1 MNLLL
6 GATALGYVAGWVTG
20 WRAYSER
27 VRAAFCEP
35 GERIAGFIFIGHPGR
50 ELEDRP
56 RPACDD
62 VAQAVAAA
70 DSVSACLQLNFLRTG
85 VL

>member
-6 GATALGYVAGWVTG
+6 AAHALGYVAGWVTG

-35 GERIAGFIFIGHPGR
+35 GERIAGFIFIGHAGR
-50 ELEDRP
+50 ELEERP
-56 RPACDD
+56 RPDLADGLE
-62 VAQAVAAA
+62 AVAAA
-70 DSVSACLQLNFLRTG
+70 ESLT
-85 VL
+85 